1 MPGSTDPKENDV
13 VAPDFSRRAGA
24 LGAVT
29 GLCLALVTTAVGA
42 EDTATT
48 NYSPVART
56 GTVIMSEWTEAV
68 KTPEGKQFR
77 RYQAEYDW
85 DTGLMHR
92 HEYDADGVHLSTRTL
107 KRTPTPSEEE
117 IAEAIDIVRGSPE
130 VIDIQ
135 RRQAGLKID
144 GGFTIRQTKDE
155 GPCHGNA
162 RCLQIFLFDGE
173 NVVRHMLVDLRAN
186 TIVDHD
192 YVPPRN
198 RGVAQ

>member
-1 MPGSTDPKENDV
+1 M
-13 VAPDFSRRAGA
+13 VAPEFPRRAQA
-24 LGAVT
+24 LGVSAA
-29 GLCLALVTTAVGA
+29 LCLGLLAANAGA
-42 EDTATT
+42 ADPASA
-48 NYSPVART
+48 NYSAVSRT

-77 RYQAEYDW
+77 RYVAEYDW

-92 HEYDADGVHLSTRTL
+92 HAYDADGVHLSTRTM
-107 KRTPTPSEEE
+107 KRAPTPSDDE
-117 IAEAIDIVRGSPE
+117 IAEAIAIVRDNPE
-130 VIDIQ
+130 VVDIQ
-135 RRQAGLKID
+135 RRQAGIQID
-144 GGFTIRQTKDE
+144 GGFIIQQTKDE

-186 TIVDHD
+186 TIVDAD